1 MTRLPTGKI
10 VPAPAQTAMLV
21 ALPAPLPET
30 LPVAPPA
37 SRPGDLLAAL
47 KRGWLH
53 LVLVPL
59 TLLWLSPLIWILIT
73 SLKTRTEVFDPAAG
87 FWPEVLQWSNFPA
100 ALSVAPFGT
109 YLVNSILVTGGILAA
124 QLVTITLAAYA
135 FARLT
140 FPGKNLLFT
149 LFLLQIM
156 FPIYATFLTNF
167 VTVREFGFLNSLP
180 ALIVPFVASGYGTFM
195 LRQAFRQVPNELA
208 DAARLDGC
216 GHFGTLWHVYLPL
229 VKPTLIAFSIITVV
243 THWNDYL
250 WPLLVTNSE
259 SVRTLPIGLGLL
271 AKSDSGAD
279 WTRLMAAT
287 LMVVSPLLVLFVIF
301 QRRFVDSFMHAGLK

>member
-1 MTRLPTGKI
+1 MTMVSLSSQGMAT
-10 VPAPAQTAMLV
+10 APARGSGGLFR
-21 ALPAPLPET
+21 ALFARL
-30 LPVAPPA
+30 
-37 SRPGDLLAAL
+37 RRGAL
-47 KRGWLH
+47 H
-53 LVLVPL
+53 VVLVPL
-59 TLLWLSPLIWILIT
+59 ALLWLSPLVWIFVT
-73 SLKTRTEVFDPAAG
+73 SLKSRTEVFDPAAG
-87 FWPEVLQWSNFPA
+87 FLPRVLEWSNYAA

-124 QLVTITLAAYA
+124 QLTTITLAAYA
-135 FARLT
+135 FARLN

-167 VTVREFGFLNSLP
+167 VTIWDLGLQNSLP
-180 ALIVPFVASGYGTFM
+180 ALVLPFIASGYGTFM
-195 LRQAFRQVPNELA
+195 LRQAFRQVPTELA

-216 GHFGTLWHVYLPL
+216 GHLAMLWHVYLPL
-229 VKPTLIAFSIITVV
+229 VKPTLIAFAIISVV
-243 THWNDYL
+243 THWNDYM
-250 WPLLVTNSE
+250 WPLLITNSE
-259 SVRTLPIGLGLL
+259 NVRTLPIGLGLL

-287 LMVVSPLLVLFVIF
+287 VMVVSPLLIFFAIF

>member
-1 MTRLPTGKI
+1 MTSLPS
-10 VPAPAQTAMLV
+10 QTAASPAVSVGAAPRSVLT
-21 ALPAPLPET
+21 AL
-30 LPVAPPA
+30 
-37 SRPGDLLAAL
+37 RH
-47 KRGWLH
+47 GWLH

-59 TLLWLSPLIWILIT
+59 ALLWLSPLLWILVT
-73 SLKTRTEVFDPAAG
+73 SLKARTEVFDPSAG
-87 FWPEVLQWSNFPA
+87 FWPQVLVWSNYPA

-109 YLVNSILVTGGILAA
+109 YLVNSVLVTGGILVA
-124 QLVTITLAAYA
+124 QLTTITLAAYA
-135 FARLT
+135 FARLN

-167 VTVREFGFLNSLP
+167 VTVREFGMLNSLP
-180 ALIVPFVASGYGTFM
+180 AMIVPFVASGYGTFM
-195 LRQAFRQVPNELA
+195 LRQAFRQVPTELA

-216 GHFGTLWHVYLPL
+216 GHFGILWHVYLPL
-229 VKPTLIAFSIITVV
+229 VKPTLIAFGIITVV
-243 THWNDYL
+243 THWNDYM

-259 SVRTLPIGLGLL
+259 GVRTLPIGLGLL

-287 LMVVSPLLVLFVIF
+287 VVVVSPLLLLFVIF
-301 QRRFVDSFMHAGLK
+301 QRRFVDSFMHAGIK